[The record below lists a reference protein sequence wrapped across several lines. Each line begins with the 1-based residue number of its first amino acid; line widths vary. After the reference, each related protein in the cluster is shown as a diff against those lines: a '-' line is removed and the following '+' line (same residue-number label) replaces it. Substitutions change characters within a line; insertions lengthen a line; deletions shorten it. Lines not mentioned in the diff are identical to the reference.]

1 MPRKAANNHGR
12 LIGRLLIIPSIRIN
26 IDTVRNSKTLT
37 LRNIMSEL
45 IVNSTAERRSTKS
58 NTQNSEINTRSFY
71 SIPINTSL
79 VLADVNAL
87 RCNPIRKNIHG
98 Q

>member
-37 LRNIMSEL
+37 LRNITSEL
-45 IVNSTAERRSTKS
+45 IVNSTAERRRTKS
-58 NTQNSEINTRSFY
+58 NAQNSEINARSFY

-87 RCNPIRKNIHG
+87 RCNPIGKNVHG